1 MPAPLMS
8 QSATDTVRIALDVMS
23 GDLGPAVAIDAAGLA
38 LAALPRLHLTLVGQA
53 DVIEPARERLDKRHP
68 GRVAAVRASEVVG
81 MDESPAKAL
90 RGKKDSSMRV
100 AINQVHGG
108 QADACVSAGNTGA
121 LMATARFVLKMLPGV
136 DRPAILSSFPSA
148 RGSTHVL
155 DLGAN
160 AQCSARHLYEFA
172 VMGGVVA
179 HAIHGIER
187 PSVALLNIGEEE
199 LKGNEVVREAAQ
211 LLADSELNYVGF
223 AEANDIFLGDVDV
236 VVADGFSGNVALKS
250 SEGAAK
256 LIAQLMR
263 AEFTRNPL
271 NKLLALAAYPVLKAF
286 IRRID
291 PGQYN
296 GASFVGL
303 NGTVVKSHGGADAPA
318 IANAIRI
325 AAIEASMQVPARISD
340 LLAQTLADAPST
352 VASN

>member
-1 MPAPLMS
+1 M
-8 QSATDTVRIALDVMS
+8 TDSSRKCVRIALDVMS
-23 GDLGPAVAIDAAGLA
+23 GDLGPDVAIAGAEQA
-38 LAALPRLHLTLVGQA
+38 LAANPELQICLVGQA
-53 DVIEPARERLDKRHP
+53 AMVEAACQRLAQRFD
-68 GRVAAVRASEVVG
+68 GRVSHQAASEVVG
-81 MDESPAKAL
+81 MDESPSKAL

-100 AINQVHGG
+100 AINRVQAGD
-108 QADACVSAGNTGA
+108 ADACVSAGNTGA
-121 LMATARFVLKMLPGV
+121 LMAVSRFVLKTLPGV
-136 DRPAILSSFPSA
+136 DRPAILSAFPSA

-160 AQCSARHLYEFA
+160 AACTAQHLYEFA
-172 VMGGVVA
+172 VMGAVVA
-179 HAIHGIER
+179 QAIHGIDR
-187 PSVALLNIGEEE
+187 PSIGLLNIGEEE

-211 LLADSELNYVGF
+211 LLSSSTLNYTGF
-223 AEANDIFLGDVDV
+223 VEANDIFLGDVDV
-236 VVADGFSGNVALKS
+236 IVADGFSGNVALKA

-256 LIAQLMR
+256 LIAKLMR